1 MFHRKIILKFLSVL
15 LLFNGAFMALTVPL
29 AIADGDGS
37 LKGILLSIGLHLLF
51 GALLYLGN
59 KNSDGRE
66 LRARDG
72 FIVVT
77 AGWILMAIFG
87 CLPFILT
94 GSIPSIT
101 NAFFET
107 MSGFTTTG
115 ASILDD
121 IESLPRS
128 VLLWRSLTQW
138 IGGMGIIVLAVAILP
153 ILGIGSVQ
161 LFSAEAPGLKLD
173 KIKPRIADTAKR
185 LWFIYMGLTLIETV
199 LLWIGGMSPF
209 DALNHSLT
217 TVSTGGFSTKQASIA
232 YWDSAYIQYV
242 ISVFMFL
249 GGTNFI
255 LIYWLINFKFTKL
268 VANEEFRFY
277 AGLTLAFS
285 VLVAT
290 ALYVKDFYGMEESFR
305 VSLFQ
310 VVSIVT
316 TTGFATADYTVW
328 GSGMT
333 MFFFLLL
340 FAGGSAGSTAGGVK
354 MIRHLIL
361 FKNSGSELKRQLHPN
376 AILPVRVDGKTV
388 PIETTSSVMA
398 FIIFY
403 IILFA
408 LGSILLAAMGVNFE
422 TAIGAVATSIG
433 NTGPGINEVSPSSN
447 FNFLPPMAKW
457 ELSFLMLVGRLE
469 LFTVLIL
476 FNPYFWRRT

>member
-15 LLFNGAFMALTVPL
+15 LLFNGAFMCLTLPL
-29 AIADGDGS
+29 AWADNDGTFFAF
-37 LKGILLSIGLHLLF
+37 LQVILIHLALGLTTYQL
-51 GALLYLGN
+51 N
-59 KNSDGRE
+59 KRSDGRD
-66 LRARDG
+66 LRSRDG
-72 FIVVT
+72 FLVVT
-77 AGWILMAIFG
+77 SGWILMSAFG
-87 CLPFILT
+87 CLPFLFT
-94 GSIPSIT
+94 GTIPSVT

-115 ASILDD
+115 ASILDN
-121 IESLPRS
+121 IEAMPRS

-161 LFSAEAPGLKLD
+161 LFSAEAPGLKAD

-185 LWFIYMGLTLIETV
+185 LWFIYMGLTLAETI

-217 TVSTGGFSTKQASIA
+217 TLSTGGFSTKQASIA

-242 ISVFMFL
+242 ITLFMFL

-255 LIYWLINFKFTKL
+255 LIYWLINLKFKKL
-268 VANEEFRFY
+268 FENEEFRFY
-277 AGLTLAFS
+277 GIATILFS
-285 VLVAT
+285 LLVAL
-290 ALYVKDFYGMEESFR
+290 ALIKRGMFGMEESFR
-305 VSLFQ
+305 TALFQ

-316 TTGFATADYTVW
+316 TTGYATADYCHW
-328 GSGMT
+328 GSGLT

-354 MIRHLIL
+354 MIRHVIL
-361 FKNSGSELKRQLHPN
+361 YKNSGGELKRQLHPN
-376 AILPVRVDGKTV
+376 AIIPVRIDGKAIS
-388 PIETTSSVMA
+388 IETTSSVLA

-403 IILFA
+403 IVLFA
-408 LGSILLAAMGVNFE
+408 LGSILLAAMGIDFD
-422 TAIGAVATSIG
+422 TSIGAVATSLG
-433 NTGPGINEVSPSSN
+433 NTGPGIGQVSPSYS
-447 FNFLPPMAKW
+447 FNFLPDAAKW

-469 LFTVLIL
+469 LFTVLL
-476 FNPYFWRRT
+476 LLSPYFWRKN